1 MGKIELSETP
11 ALNSGYTENK
21 RSTMVFTLVE
31 LLIVI
36 AIIAILAGLLLPA
49 LKSAKDQAK
58 VIQCINLHK
67 AHGLAVSSYNNDYN
81 EYCPIAAPIGSQ
93 PYWGSSTTL
102 GYWPYMYSYY
112 GVKDADVADAGVGTA
127 YRDRMMKYMCPAGAA
142 WFPTYRAVAD
152 TTDASA
158 RPERTGIYLHSFVK
172 WDPINP
178 SRELIG
184 GRKALWVTR
193 PSSYFIVFDSDFSN
207 ANFASDAKYPH
218 HPNRVYGVAFLDGSA
233 KSFKRPNTRNGAA
246 PGYWEYGYWRYLGD
260 GM

>member
-1 MGKIELSETP
+1 
-11 ALNSGYTENK
+11 
-21 RSTMVFTLVE
+21 
-31 LLIVI
+31 
-36 AIIAILAGLLLPA
+36 
-49 LKSAKDQAK
+49 
-58 VIQCINLHK
+58 
-67 AHGLAVSSYNNDYN
+67 
-81 EYCPIAAPIGSQ
+81 
-93 PYWGSSTTL
+93 
-102 GYWPYMYSYY
+102 MYSYY